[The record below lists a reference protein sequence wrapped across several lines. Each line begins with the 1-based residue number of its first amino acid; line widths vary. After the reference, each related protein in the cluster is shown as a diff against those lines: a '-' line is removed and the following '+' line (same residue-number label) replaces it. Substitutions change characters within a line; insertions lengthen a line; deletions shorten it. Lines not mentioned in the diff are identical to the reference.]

1 MQAVDAVLAWSRQCT
16 HCAFACLLTGFPRV
30 WQIETQIKKMR
41 GTAPGKELQHHFSA
55 SDALMGKGPF
65 DPTRK
70 YSHYNF
76 DNMAARLACSVC

>member
-1 MQAVDAVLAWSRQCT
+1 M
-16 HCAFACLLTGFPRV
+16 

-76 DNMAARLACSVC
+76 DNMAARPAHNPFRVSVCAVRTLNATGQSRVTVSPR